1 MFGQQLD
8 HRLFQRAQV
17 QVQVGP
23 ASLEL
28 QDRVGDQLSRAVPG
42 DVSPALDPDD
52 AMARIAAR
60 GDDREVY
67 EKRALLEHIAS
78 HYAEGFRR
86 LAVRGDRIVEID
98 ATLSMDAVEA
108 RVWRAVKALP

>member
-1 MFGQQLD
+1 MPSSLAYQT
-8 HRLFQRAQV
+8 
-17 QVQVGP
+17 
-23 ASLEL
+23 LEL
-28 QDRVGDQLSRAVPG
+28 PMDRIWELNSDFRAPDLTVWLRIS
-42 DVSPALDPDD
+42 VDD